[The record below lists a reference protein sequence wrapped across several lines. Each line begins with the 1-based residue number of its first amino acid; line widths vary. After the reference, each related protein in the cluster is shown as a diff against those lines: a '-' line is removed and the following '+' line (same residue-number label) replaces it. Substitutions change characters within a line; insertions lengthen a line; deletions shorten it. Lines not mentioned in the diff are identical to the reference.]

1 MRVMTG
7 ILKTVLSVIENIRA
21 RMIFGWYA
29 ANTCYTSHPVPIML
43 MLFNDFEGNAMNVL
57 HIAFS

>member
-1 MRVMTG
+1 MTG
-7 ILKTVLSVIENIRA
+7 ILKTVLA
-21 RMIFGWYA
+21 RMVLGWYA
-29 ANTCYTSHPVPIML
+29 ANTCYTSHPVSIML